1 MKKQAKLSRVPA
13 EDETSIGV
21 PMKFLGKPYTVTA
34 PESQMDEIS
43 MLWANWKMPMSMLN
57 KKSLE
62 YKTVPKFKRGVRNL
76 MSKNSFM
83 LSMSDEKWVFNWSL
97 AQQTLEINVQAKMSK
112 AKIRRLAA
120 FAFGIMMYDT
130 GLKPKSRIFFKRK
143 IKREKPPLQ
152 GIQKYLGFL
161 KDGMALG
168 RPRAAF
174 AFGFMMHLEQVSKKF
189 YGHPLHAMVGE
200 VFFDK
205 NNFAIDEETQYTRFE
220 VDEESPLGYEFDP
233 ERFDLVYKG
242 KSESQIAAM
251 KRIQVG
257 GMDYETALDSSGIA
271 PFTNALKKYITNAVN
286 DPQHRKHS
294 SVLSG
299 LGLVRA
305 SQFDPNKFEL
315 QLNASSGGIGFRLRY
330 NGRSCCNGS
339 RSSMTKTSH
348 YNSLCEVADSFQG
361 LGAGMHMSAAQI
373 EHAMKTGKKKIRVTA
388 ALNGGWRTWNKF
400 GFESNNPVMGEIG
413 DRGRSWCEKSVDA
426 KIYEMGYVDRQQV
439 MTEVMKDMVSK
450 LGGDSAFGGPTTTP
464 TAPVIPPLPSDAM
477 VDILEVLKAVIDAS
491 GAYSTAMQRM
501 LSNAGLPTTTNKRE
515 ITTWF
520 AANNITKAQQQ
531 KVHDYFLSGTSGF
544 EARFRNMRGY
554 PPRAG
559 QTRTRVNTTQLNTDM
574 KGLIESFGWFAGE
587 AFNGTSVLN
596 LIKSPQFDV
605 VFGYDNLPKVIS
617 YLRSKNS
624 EENFL
629 SLTKE
634 RLTPRTQ
641 YMQDC
646 MELEGFSKWWS
657 EGGGTSSWS
666 GTLDLSDG
674 KYSIAVLA
682 MDHYR
687 KMKVQNKP
695 DVYAEDSA
703 YQRARVASDM
713 TSIIDADI
721 LENFANMPKS
731 EGCGG
736 GLLRMDIALMEQATR
751 NARLEKK
758 DMKKGGLVRVASRW
772 LGGE

>member
-1 MKKQAKLSRVPA
+1 MKKQAKLSRIPA

-43 MLWANWKMPMSMLN
+43 MLWANWKPPMTMLN
-57 KKSLE
+57 KNSLS

-130 GLKPKSRIFFKRK
+130 GLKPKSRIFFNRK

-189 YGHPLHAMVGE
+189 FGHPLHAMVGE

-205 NNFAIDEETQYTRFE
+205 NNFAVDEETQYTRFE
-220 VDEESPLGYEFDP
+220 VDEESPLGYEFDS

-251 KRIQVG
+251 KRVTVA
-257 GMDYETALDSSGIA
+257 GMDYETALDSTGIA
-271 PFTNALKKYITNAVN
+271 PFTNALKKYITNAVT
-286 DPQHRKHS
+286 DPQSRKHS
-294 SVLSG
+294 EVLRG
-299 LGLVRA
+299 LGLVQP

-315 QLNASSGGIGFRLRY
+315 RLNAGSSSIGFRLTY
-330 NGRSCCNGS
+330 NGRNCCNGS
-339 RSSMTKTSH
+339 RSQMTQSTH
-348 YNSLCEVADSFQG
+348 YNALCEVESPFQG

-373 EHAMKTGKKKIRVTA
+373 EHAMKTGKKKIKVTA
-388 ALNGGWRTWNKF
+388 ALDGGWRTWNKF
-400 GFESNNPVMGEIG
+400 GFESNNPVMGIVSG
-413 DRGRSWCEKSVDA
+413 AKSWCEKSVDA
-426 KIYEMGYVDRQQV
+426 KIYEMGNVDRQQV
-439 MTEVMKDMVSK
+439 MTDLMVGMVQQ
-450 LGGDSAFGGPTTTP
+450 LGGASAFGGASTTQTGPVTP
-464 TAPVIPPLPSDAM
+464 VLPSDSSA
-477 VDILEVLKAVIDAS
+477 DIAEVLKTVVDTS
-491 GAYSTAMQRM
+491 GAYSGAMQRM
-501 LSNAGLPTTTNKRE
+501 LQAAGLPTTTNKRD

-520 AANNITKAQQQ
+520 AGNTITVAQQQ
-531 KVHDYFLSGTSGF
+531 KVHDYFTSGSSGF
-544 EARFRNMRGY
+544 EDKFRRLRGY

-559 QTRTRVNTTQLNTDM
+559 QSRSNVNTSQMNSEI
-574 KGLIESFGWFAGE
+574 KGLIESFGWFGGE

-605 VFGYDNLPKVIS
+605 VFGYDNLPKIVAFF
-617 YLRSKNS
+617 RSKNY
-624 EENFL
+624 EDQVPA
-629 SLTKE
+629 LTKAK
-634 RLTPRTQ
+634 LTPRTQ

-646 MELEGFSKWWS
+646 MELDGFSKWWS
-657 EGGGTSSWS
+657 EGGGRSWS
-666 GTLDLSDG
+666 GTLNLTDG

-703 YQRARVASDM
+703 FQRARVASDM

-721 LENFANMPKS
+721 LENFVNLPES
-731 EGCGG
+731 EECGG
-736 GLLRMDIALMEQATR
+736 GLLRMDVALMEQAVR

-758 DMKKGGLVRVASRW
+758 DMEKGGLVRVASRW